1 MDEFDDIYDEE
12 SLIKKYPKQ
21 IAVASITSDLSADV
35 FGMLM
40 KNFAPLSSMPDLV
53 SNKFTE
59 LKLRLFKSK
68 LEMFETGIS
77 LDKVKVDDFFSRI
90 SPEEGAYL
98 TEYLVETLY
107 TADEKEKCRLYG
119 FIFRE
124 LVLNNISKKEAKR
137 LFYAIQN
144 SFIED
149 IEKLDLY
156 VSTRIEMMKFQRL
169 YLMSDCYKAAVHS
182 EEQFFKIALLVRL
195 ILCPPG
201 EDYYQKF

>member
-21 IAVASITSDLSADV
+21 IAVARITSDLSADV

-77 LDKVKVDDFFSRI
+77 LDKVKVDDFF
-90 SPEEGAYL
+90 
-98 TEYLVETLY
+98 
-107 TADEKEKCRLYG
+107 
-119 FIFRE
+119 F
-124 LVLNNISKKEAKR
+124 
-137 LFYAIQN
+137 
-144 SFIED
+144 
-149 IEKLDLY
+149 
-156 VSTRIEMMKFQRL
+156 
-169 YLMSDCYKAAVHS
+169 
-182 EEQFFKIALLVRL
+182 
-195 ILCPPG
+195 
-201 EDYYQKF
+201 